1 MSQNNHSVNESF
13 LNIQP
18 SPSALV
24 QALRDIGYS
33 MESAVADVIDNSIT
47 AGANMINVRF
57 AWNNAQ
63 PWFAIIDNGKGMT
76 SAEMTDAM
84 RLGYRNP
91 LEDRDD
97 NDLGRFGLGMKTASF
112 SQCCKL
118 TLISKQE
125 GYLAC
130 REWDLDLIEQNPAD
144 GWRLRVLEEDK
155 IKQDKQIL
163 NLLPFISK
171 QGTIVLWR
179 KLDRYDELES
189 KLNTLVDQTRTH
201 LALVFHRFLSP
212 GGGKK
217 RLRILINNDPV
228 EAFNPF
234 NQAHPATQELPE
246 QKIQVEGQ
254 AITVQPYILPHFNK
268 TSKVEYRKY
277 AGLGG
282 YLQNQGFYVYRNR
295 RLIIKGTW
303 FRLIKKEELT
313 KLIRVQIDIPNSLD
327 HLWKIDVKKSH
338 ASPPENIR
346 NELKQVIDKIGL
358 AGKRVYR
365 QRGQKLAS
373 TVKTPAWNRVAAEGK
388 IFYEINRNHPLL
400 LKFQEQILDKQLQ
413 DFRDLITILET
424 SFPVELF
431 YSDLANKPETM
442 EKPVFDKE
450 HFSNLLDNFISQM
463 LDSAIPQNEIV
474 NRLLS
479 IDPFASHPEEIKN
492 LFSQK
497 GYPYEG
503 Q

>member
-1 MSQNNHSVNESF
+1 M
-13 LNIQP
+13 
-18 SPSALV
+18 
-24 QALRDIGYS
+24 
-33 MESAVADVIDNSIT
+33 
-47 AGANMINVRF
+47 
-57 AWNNAQ
+57 
-63 PWFAIIDNGKGMT
+63 
-76 SAEMTDAM
+76 
-84 RLGYRNP
+84 
-91 LEDRDD
+91 
-97 NDLGRFGLGMKTASF
+97 
-112 SQCCKL
+112 
-118 TLISKQE
+118 
-125 GYLAC
+125 
-130 REWDLDLIEQNPAD
+130 
-144 GWRLRVLEEDK
+144 
-155 IKQDKQIL
+155 
-163 NLLPFISK
+163 
-171 QGTIVLWR
+171 WR

-189 KLNTLVDQTRTH
+189 KLNSLVEQARTH
-201 LALVFHRFLSP
+201 LQLVFHRFLSP

-268 TSKVEYRKY
+268 TSKVEYKKY
-277 AGLGG
+277 AGSGG

-400 LKFQEQILDKQLQ
+400 LKFQEQILDQQQQ

-431 YSDLANKPETM
+431 YSDLANKPEIM
-442 EKPVFDKE
+442 EKPTFNKE
-450 HFSNLLDNFISQM
+450 QFSDLLDNFISQM
-463 LDSAIPQNEIV
+463 LDSDVPKNEIA

-479 IDPFASHPEEIKN
+479 IDPFASHPEEVKN

-497 GYPYEG
+497 GYSYEG